1 MKLSIEN
8 RELFALDT
16 KDGIVIGTYHKA
28 YDEKFGPNSTSLEE
42 KRLGVLFLNSLT
54 PTRSATG
61 DSAVYWAD
69 ALAEH
74 GYPSLRIDLA
84 GLGDSTGN
92 PPADLLGFIN
102 TGGYASLVS
111 TKVSQ
116 LMQRFSLSGVV
127 IVGLCAGAVSAL
139 YTAAACKDCKGV
151 ILMDPYFH
159 LPLANKTSL
168 LAKVIRRLSRTSPG
182 IWISNTYDRVRAF
195 RAQLPG
201 TPPPSNANF
210 PLLNCWKSVASAGT
224 PILVLKAQ
232 YTKMK
237 IGDFDYLSYIFE
249 LAGPQNEVVVE
260 VIDDT
265 GHSFANRTGR
275 LAVRQ
280 TIERWI
286 KIYFP
291 LKMSKE
297 VGWDVV
303 SSELHNEAT
312 SNPFVGTRARN

>member
-16 KDGIVIGTYHKA
+16 NDGIVMGTYHKA
-28 YDEKFGPNSTSLEE
+28 YDEKSISDSTSLEE
-42 KRLGVLFLNSLT
+42 KRLGILFLNSLT

-69 ALAEH
+69 ALAES

-111 TKVSQ
+111 AKVSQ
-116 LMQRFSLSGVV
+116 LMERFSLSGVI

-159 LPLANKTSL
+159 LPLANKTGL
-168 LAKVIRRLSRTSPG
+168 WAKVIRRLSRTSIG
-182 IWISNTYDRVRAF
+182 VWGSNTYDRLRAF

-210 PLLNCWKSVASAGT
+210 PLLNCWKSVASGGT
-224 PILVLKAQ
+224 PILILKAQ
-232 YTKMK
+232 HTKMK

-249 LAGPQNEVVVE
+249 LAGQQNEVVIE

-265 GHSFANRTGR
+265 GHSFANRVGR
-275 LAVRQ
+275 LAVRR
-280 TIERWI
+280 TIEKWLDS
-286 KIYFP
+286 YFP
-291 LKMSKE
+291 LKTRRK
-297 VGWDVV
+297 VIWDVIR
-303 SSELHNEAT
+303 SEPNGEAT
-312 SNPFVGTRARN
+312 NSPLVGTRAQN

>member
-16 KDGIVIGTYHKA
+16 NDGIVVGTYHKA
-28 YDEKFGPNSTSLEE
+28 YDEKSVSNSTSLDE

-69 ALAEH
+69 ALAES

-116 LMQRFSLSGVV
+116 LMERFCLSGVI

-159 LPLANKTSL
+159 LPLANKTGL
-168 LAKVIRRLSRTSPG
+168 WAKVIRRLSRTSTG
-182 IWISNTYDRVRAF
+182 VWVSNVYDRLRAF

-210 PLLNCWKSVASAGT
+210 PLLNCWKSVTSRGT
-224 PILVLKAQ
+224 PILILKAQ
-232 YTKMK
+232 HTKMK

-249 LAGPQNEVVVE
+249 LAGQQNEVVVE

-265 GHSFANRTGR
+265 GHSFANRVGR

-280 TIERWI
+280 TIERWLNS
-286 KIYFP
+286 YFP
-291 LKMSKE
+291 LKTRKE
-297 VGWDVV
+297 VIWDAI
-303 SSELHNEAT
+303 SSELSGEAI
-312 SNPFVGTRARN
+312 NYPLVGTRAQN

>member
-16 KDGIVIGTYHKA
+16 NDGIVIGTYHKT
-28 YDEKFGPNSTSLEE
+28 YDEKSVATSRDE

-69 ALAEH
+69 ALAES

-111 TKVSQ
+111 TKIPQ
-116 LMQRFSLSGVV
+116 LMERFCLSGVV

-159 LPLANKTSL
+159 LPLTNKTGL
-168 LAKVIRRLSRTSPG
+168 WAKAIRRLSRTSTG
-182 IWISNTYDRVRAF
+182 IWVSNTYDRVRAF

-210 PLLNCWKSVASAGT
+210 PLLNCWKSVASEGT
-224 PILVLKAQ
+224 PILILKAQ
-232 YTKMK
+232 HTKMK

-249 LAGPQNEVVVE
+249 LATQQNKVVVE

-265 GHSFANRTGR
+265 GHSFANRVGR

-280 TIERWI
+280 TIEGWLNT
-286 KIYFP
+286 YFP
-291 LKMSKE
+291 PKRRRE
-297 VGWDVV
+297 VEWDVI
-303 SSELHNEAT
+303 T
-312 SNPFVGTRARN
+312 SQLSDEVTNNPLVGTRALD

>member
-16 KDGIVIGTYHKA
+16 NDGIVIGTYHKA
-28 YDEKFGPNSTSLEE
+28 YDEKFDSNSTSLEE
-42 KRLGVLFLNSLT
+42 KRLGILFLNSLT

-69 ALAEH
+69 ALAES

-102 TGGYASLVS
+102 SGGYASLVS
-111 TKVSQ
+111 SKVSQ
-116 LMQRFSLSGVV
+116 LMDRFCLSGVV

-159 LPLANKTSL
+159 LPLANKTGL
-168 LAKVIRRLSRTSPG
+168 WAKVIRRLSRTSSG
-182 IWISNTYDRVRAF
+182 VWVSNTYDQLRAF

-210 PLLNCWKSVASAGT
+210 PLLNCWKSVASGGT
-224 PILVLKAQ
+224 PILILKAQ
-232 YTKMK
+232 HTKMK

-249 LAGPQNEVVVE
+249 LAGQQSEVVVE

-265 GHSFANRTGR
+265 GHSFANRVGR

-280 TIERWI
+280 TIERWLDT
-286 KIYFP
+286 YFP
-291 LKMSKE
+291 LQMRKKLAGMSSAPNS
-297 VGWDVV
+297 VV
-303 SSELHNEAT
+303 KQQTIPSLEPAH
-312 SNPFVGTRARN
+312 

>member
-16 KDGIVIGTYHKA
+16 NDGIVIGTYHRA
-28 YDEKFGPNSTSLEE
+28 YDQKIDSTSALPRE

-69 ALAEH
+69 SLAES

-92 PPADLLGFIN
+92 PPADLLSFIN

-116 LMQRFSLSGVV
+116 LMERFCLSGVV

-139 YTAAACKDCKGV
+139 YTAATCKDCKGV

-159 LPLANKTSL
+159 LPLANKSGL
-168 LAKVIRRLSRTSPG
+168 WAKVLRRLSRTSG
-182 IWISNTYDRVRAF
+182 GVWVSNTYDRVRAF
-195 RAQLPG
+195 QAQLPG

-210 PLLNCWKSVASAGT
+210 PLLNCWKSVASAAT
-224 PILVLKAQ
+224 PILILKAQ
-232 YTKMK
+232 HTKMK
-237 IGDFDYLSYIFE
+237 IGDFDYLTYIFE
-249 LAGPQNEVVVE
+249 LAGQKNAVMVE

-265 GHSFANRTGR
+265 GHSFANRVGR
-275 LAVRQ
+275 EAVRQ
-280 TIERWI
+280 NIEKWLNT
-286 KIYFP
+286 YFP
-291 LKMSKE
+291 LKMRKE
-297 VGWDVV
+297 IGWDVIR
-303 SSELHNEAT
+303 SQLSDDAT
-312 SNPFVGTRARN
+312 NSRLVGTRALN

>member
-16 KDGIVIGTYHKA
+16 NDGIVIGTYHKA
-28 YDEKFGPNSTSLEE
+28 YDEKSISNSTSLEE

-69 ALAEH
+69 ALAES

-116 LMQRFSLSGVV
+116 LMERFSLSGFI

-159 LPLANKTSL
+159 LPLANKTGL
-168 LAKVIRRLSRTSPG
+168 WAKVIRRLSRTSIG
-182 IWISNTYDRVRAF
+182 VWGSNTYDRLRAF

-210 PLLNCWKSVASAGT
+210 PLLNCWKSVASGGT
-224 PILVLKAQ
+224 PILILKAQ
-232 YTKMK
+232 HTKMK

-249 LAGPQNEVVVE
+249 LAGQQNEVVVE

-265 GHSFANRTGR
+265 GHSFANRVGR

-280 TIERWI
+280 TIERWLNS
-286 KIYFP
+286 YFP
-291 LKMSKE
+291 LKTRKD
-297 VGWDVV
+297 VIWDVI
-303 SSELHNEAT
+303 SSELSVEAT
-312 SNPFVGTRARN
+312 NYPLVGTRAQN

>member
-16 KDGIVIGTYHKA
+16 DDGIVIGTFHKA
-28 YDEKFGPNSTSLEE
+28 YGEKSGSNSASLEE

-69 ALAEH
+69 AFSAH

-92 PPADLLGFIN
+92 PPGDLLGFIN
-102 TGGYASLVS
+102 TGGYAALVS
-111 TKVSQ
+111 TKISQ
-116 LMQRFSLSGVV
+116 LMQRFCLSGVV
-127 IVGLCAGAVSAL
+127 VVGLCAGAVSAI

-159 LPLANKTSL
+159 LPLANGSGL
-168 LAKVIRRLSRTSPG
+168 WAKAIRRLSRTSTG
-182 IWISNTYDRVRAF
+182 IWVSNTYDRVRTF

-201 TPPPSNANF
+201 APPPSNANL
-210 PLLNCWKSVASAGT
+210 PLLNCWKAVASGGT
-224 PILVLKAQ
+224 PILILKAQ
-232 YTKMK
+232 HTKMK

-249 LAGPQNEVVVE
+249 LAGPQNAVLVE

-265 GHSFANRTGR
+265 GHSFANRVGR

-280 TIERWI
+280 TIERWLNT
-286 KIYFP
+286 YFP
-291 LKMSKE
+291 LKMCKE
-297 VGWDVV
+297 VGWDVIN
-303 SSELHNEAT
+303 SELYDAAT
-312 SNPFVGTRARN
+312 SNPFVGTRAQN

>member
-16 KDGIVIGTYHKA
+16 NDGIVIGTYHKA
-28 YDEKFGPNSTSLEE
+28 YDEKSASNSTLLEE

-69 ALAEH
+69 ALAES

-116 LMQRFSLSGVV
+116 LMERFCLSGVI

-159 LPLANKTSL
+159 LPLANKTGL
-168 LAKVIRRLSRTSPG
+168 WAKVIRRLSRTSTG
-182 IWISNTYDRVRAF
+182 VWVSNTYDRLRAF

-210 PLLNCWKSVASAGT
+210 PLLNCWKSVASGGT
-224 PILVLKAQ
+224 PILILKAQ
-232 YTKMK
+232 HTKMK
-237 IGDFDYLSYIFE
+237 IGDFDYLSYVFE
-249 LAGPQNEVVVE
+249 LAGQQNKVVVE

-265 GHSFANRTGR
+265 GHSFANRVGR

-280 TIERWI
+280 TIERWLNS
-286 KIYFP
+286 YFP
-291 LKMSKE
+291 LKTRKE
-297 VGWDVV
+297 VIWDVI
-303 SSELHNEAT
+303 SSELSGEAT
-312 SNPFVGTRARN
+312 NYPLVGTRAQN